1 MSFDPSF
8 ASLGANN
15 TVVPTHTWDGK
26 LKCVSS
32 REGGETAFSMRHR
45 KLPVSK
51 TKSSKLLNGHG
62 RHPPPSPPHAISDT
76 SVPSMGFA
84 VHSDYL
90 RLQSGLLNKV
100 LSRAVDPSDRSL
112 KGCCELPSLPG
123 SPTDTGLDGSVRQVR
138 QVLVPLPD
146 PRSFPFLLHWL
157 YWGDVRA
164 FERALSSGHVNWN
177 GVIANADF
185 LDVDTRT
192 KKVVAHWWRRW
203 VQFSPEGRTHP
214 DTYDSDEDADNEEDF
229 ESDESMAPISEEQQR
244 AADEMT
250 KFLMNL

>member
-1 MSFDPSF
+1 
-8 ASLGANN
+8 
-15 TVVPTHTWDGK
+15 
-26 LKCVSS
+26 
-32 REGGETAFSMRHR
+32 
-45 KLPVSK
+45 
-51 TKSSKLLNGHG
+51 
-62 RHPPPSPPHAISDT
+62 
-76 SVPSMGFA
+76 MGFA

-90 RLQSGLLNKV
+90 RLQCKLLDKV
-100 LSRAVDPSDRSL
+100 LSHTCDPSDRSL

-123 SPTDTGLDGSVRQVR
+123 SPTEAADCSTRQVR

-164 FERALSSGHVNWN
+164 FERALSSGRVNWN

-185 LDVDTRT
+185 LGLDART
-192 KKVVAHWWRRW
+192 KRVVAHWWRRW

-214 DTYDSDEDADNEEDF
+214 DTYDSDDDADNEEDF
-229 ESDESMAPISEEQQR
+229 ESDESMAPLSEKEQQ

-250 KFLMNL
+250 KLLMSL